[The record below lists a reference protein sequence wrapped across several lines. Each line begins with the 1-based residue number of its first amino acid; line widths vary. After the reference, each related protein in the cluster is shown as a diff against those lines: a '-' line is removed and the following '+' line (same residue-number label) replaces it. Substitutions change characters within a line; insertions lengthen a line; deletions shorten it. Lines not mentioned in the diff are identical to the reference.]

1 MLSNHSEYHCDDA
14 RRTCF
19 KVTDKMTAN
28 PLSSV
33 TYLNQFIR
41 FSREQGIDIEDIS
54 AKLLAIQGQDFV
66 AFEDFKLLIS
76 DIMQKSDEAWL
87 GLHFAEKVQI
97 SSHGSLGFALSH
109 GINLNECLALI
120 SRYYQTRLQ
129 AIEIKGF
136 IEHDT
141 YLLTIFET
149 CDWHPIR
156 TLLYEVL
163 ISSLLNV
170 IEYIIG
176 HDVHQCSVSFPYPEP
191 EWADKYHELIPCP
204 VSFNQH
210 SATISIPQALLSIP
224 SISANSR
231 SVDLAKS
238 QCDIELNRLS
248 HYHTLT
254 DKITS
259 LIEGGQNFH
268 LNLDE
273 VAKHLNVSKSTLS
286 RRLKQKDTS
295 YKIILETLKKQ
306 EARNLLLN
314 SEISIEAIAL
324 KLGYEDHSNFGRS
337 FKRWFGCSPS
347 IYRQTH

>member
-1 MLSNHSEYHCDDA
+1 
-14 RRTCF
+14 
-19 KVTDKMTAN
+19 MTAN

-41 FSREQGIDIEDIS
+41 FSREQGIDVKDIS
-54 AKLLAIQGQDFV
+54 AKLSAIQGQDFV

-76 DIMQKSDEAWL
+76 DVMQKSDTPWL
-87 GLHFAEKVQI
+87 GLNFAEKVQI

-136 IEHDT
+136 IEHHT
-141 YLLTIFET
+141 YQLTISET

-156 TLLYEVL
+156 ILLYEVL

-170 IEYIIG
+170 IEYVIG
-176 HDVHQCSVSFPYPEP
+176 HEVHQCTVSFPYPEP
-191 EWADKYHELIPCP
+191 EWADKYHELLPCP
-204 VSFNQH
+204 VTFNKK

-238 QCDIELNRLS
+238 QCDIELTRLS
-248 HYHTLT
+248 QYDTLT
-254 DKITS
+254 DKIAS
-259 LIEGGQNFH
+259 LIEHRNNFH
-268 LNLDE
+268 LSLED

-286 RRLKQKDTS
+286 RKLKQEGTS
-295 YKIILETLKKQ
+295 YKVILEDLKKQ
-306 EARNLLLN
+306 EAQNLLLN
-314 SEISIEAIAL
+314 SEVSVEAIAL

-347 IYRQTH
+347 AYRQTN